1 MMLDSKIETC
11 LQFITEK
18 RPVVRWVS
26 DRDVRLRDELWCAAH
41 NHLLQTFKYHRPAK
55 TMLLSGVSSYNRKT
69 KLPHGQRVKWLRR
82 YAKKHSVRFCAVRRN
97 DNFLRWSRIV
107 THELRQSEFYGPVG
121 ERITFQ
127 MQRRRQDSATWH

>member
-1 MMLDSKIETC
+1 MLDSKIETC
-11 LQFITEK
+11 LQFIAEK
-18 RPVVRWVS
+18 RPFAKAFS
-26 DRDVRLRDELWCAAH
+26 EHKNVRLRDELWCKAH

-69 KLPHGQRVKWLRR
+69 KLPHGQRVKWLMR
-82 YAKKHSVRFCAVRRN
+82 YAKKHSVRFCADRRN

-107 THELRQSEFYGPVG
+107 THELRQSEVYGLPG

-127 MQRRRQDSATWH
+127 MQRRRHSATWH